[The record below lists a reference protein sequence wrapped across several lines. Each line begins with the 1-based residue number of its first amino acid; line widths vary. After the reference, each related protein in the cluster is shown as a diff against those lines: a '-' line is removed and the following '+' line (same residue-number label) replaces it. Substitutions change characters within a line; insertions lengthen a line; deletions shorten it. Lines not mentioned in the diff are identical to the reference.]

1 MDSGIKLL
9 KFFFHLS
16 FTTINAQGTDK
27 EELIKVKTP
36 EMIYSVLQMVV
47 FD

>member
-1 MDSGIKLL
+1 MDSGIKLY
-9 KFFFHLS
+9 KVFFHLS

-36 EMIYSVLQMVV
+36 ELIYSVLQMVV